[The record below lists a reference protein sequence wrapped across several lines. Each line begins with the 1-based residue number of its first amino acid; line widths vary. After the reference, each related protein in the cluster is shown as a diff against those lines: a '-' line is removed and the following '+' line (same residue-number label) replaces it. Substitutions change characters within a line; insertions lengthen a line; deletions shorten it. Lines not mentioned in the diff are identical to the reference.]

1 MNGKISHV
9 TGFKELISNKM
20 PILSKDIFRFNTI
33 PIKTSLVSFTEEK
46 KKSNNLYRTQRA
58 QIEKAI
64 LTKKNKAGGIM
75 FPDFKLY

>member
-20 PILSKDIFRFNTI
+20 PILSKAIFRFNTI
-33 PIKTSLVSFTEEK
+33 PIKTSVVSFTEEK
-46 KKSNNLYRTQRA
+46 KKATICIEHKRS

-75 FPDFKLY
+75 FPDFKLH

>member
-20 PILSKDIFRFNTI
+20 PILSKAIFRFNTI

>member
-9 TGFKELISNKM
+9 NGFKELILNKM
-20 PILSKDIFRFNTI
+20 PILSKAIFRFNTMA
-33 PIKTSLVSFTEEK
+33 SFTEEK
-46 KKSNNLYRTQRA
+46 KKNATICIEHKRS
-58 QIEKAI
+58 QIVKAI

>member
-9 TGFKELISNKM
+9 NGFKELILNKM
-20 PILSKDIFRFNTI
+20 PILSKAIFRFNTI
-33 PIKTSLVSFTEEK
+33 PIKTSMASFTEEK
-46 KKSNNLYRTQRA
+46 KNATICIEHKRS
-58 QIEKAI
+58 QIVKTI